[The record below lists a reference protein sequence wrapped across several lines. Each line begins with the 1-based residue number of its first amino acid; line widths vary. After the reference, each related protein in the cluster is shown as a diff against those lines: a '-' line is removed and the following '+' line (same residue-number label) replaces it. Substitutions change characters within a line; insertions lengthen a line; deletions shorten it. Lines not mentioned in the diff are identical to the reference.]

1 LILKE
6 LVQTLKGW
14 SLNSGKSNFQTNAEI
29 ESPGWKT
36 TLYLAQKIQKLI
48 SVNIIDIKSS

>member
-1 LILKE
+1 MILKE